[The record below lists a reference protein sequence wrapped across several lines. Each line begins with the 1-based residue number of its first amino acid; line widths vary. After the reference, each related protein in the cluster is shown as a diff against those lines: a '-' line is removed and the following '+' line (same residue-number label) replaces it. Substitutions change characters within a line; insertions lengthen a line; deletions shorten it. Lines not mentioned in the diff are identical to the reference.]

1 MKTVNFYSCEVKY
14 SGKPSDYTKEQLL
27 AMALERT
34 YHGVDAFDFSKVL
47 RDDIAEEM
55 DGDVFVEWHKC
66 NKTANVNWAYIAEDI
81 EE

>member
-14 SGKPSDYTKEQLL
+14 SGKSSDYTKEQLL

-34 YHGVDAFDFSKVL
+34 YHGVDCFDFSKEI

-55 DGDVFVEWHKC
+55 DGDIFVEFFPC
-66 NKTANVNWAYIAEDI
+66 NKIARINWSYIAEDI